1 MECEKYIVMSANTG
15 NLSHSKYKMDYT
27 EHELAKI
34 T

>member
-1 MECEKYIVMSANTG
+1 MECEKYIVLSANTG